1 MKRVDIKLGFQC
13 NNHCRFCVQGDKRE
27 KFPDKTDREVRDILE
42 KEAKE
47 CQEVLFSG
55 GEPTFRPNELL
66 DWVRYAKE
74 LKYQIIQIQTNGRMF
89 AYMNYCEEIIKA
101 GANVFGLSI
110 HGSNP
115 QIHDYLTR
123 VPGSWGQTTRGIK
136 NLKSLGRSVMTN
148 SVVNKI
154 NYKDLPDLAKLLVSL
169 GVRQFQFAFMHI
181 NRLIASDPKL
191 IKEIVPRHPAV
202 EPYVKKGLQIGIK
215 AGLRVMTEA
224 IPYCFMKGYEQYIAE
239 KIIPDA
245 AVYDADSVIKDF
257 TPHRKTKGKAKGPNC
272 KKCRYYKVCEGPWKE
287 YPEIFGWKEFKPVK
301 D

>member
-1 MKRVDIKLGFQC
+1 
-13 NNHCRFCVQGDKRE
+13 
-27 KFPDKTDREVRDILE
+27 
-42 KEAKE
+42 
-47 CQEVLFSG
+47 
-55 GEPTFRPNELL
+55 
-66 DWVRYAKE
+66 
-74 LKYQIIQIQTNGRMF
+74 MF